1 TVLVTTAE
9 DPTVH
14 KHLSNSLDG
23 VIHFANFSTEKSSA
37 DHTNELAKII
47 KQTPQNC
54 VISFVISQ
62 TNEPIKINETKLP
75 EVLKEGVGRSISL
88 IDLGQEKNTISTCII
103 EFLDKVIEISG
114 KK

>member
-1 TVLVTTAE
+1 MTKRKKKNIV
-9 DPTVH
+9 
-14 KHLSNSLDG
+14 
-23 VIHFANFSTEKSSA
+23 
-37 DHTNELAKII
+37 AKII

-75 EVLKEGVGRSISL
+75 EVLKDGVGRSISL